1 MTTILRFGI
10 LTVSIIILSLI
21 IIMTI
26 PSISI
31 EKSGIAIK
39 NHYAYSSSASSSSSS
54 SSSSSYPTIAA
65 SITLADFN
73 FAAAGDWGCTSD
85 TIATLKNI
93 IDQGP
98 EFVLALGDLSYD
110 DSAKCWLD
118 IISPIAN
125 KTMIAIG
132 NHDTDPSIKLK
143 DYMDFFGLKGQYYS
157 FNYQNVHFT
166 V

>member
-39 NHYAYSSSASSSSSS
+39 NHYAYSSSAASSSS

-110 DSAKCWLD
+110 DS
-118 IISPIAN
+118 
-125 KTMIAIG
+125 
-132 NHDTDPSIKLK
+132 
-143 DYMDFFGLKGQYYS
+143 
-157 FNYQNVHFT
+157 
-166 V
+166 